1 VGSIGVAIEPSLGSN
16 AGIGETI
23 GDIIESFPEI
33 IFSSQV
39 FELLMGS
46 SRGDRVPAV
55 LTGTDSKGLKSWMN
69 NDVS

>member
-1 VGSIGVAIEPSLGSN
+1 VGSIGVATEPYLGSK

-23 GDIIESFPEI
+23 GDIIESLAKI
-33 IFSSQV
+33 ISSSQV

-55 LTGTDSKGLKSWMN
+55 LTETVSKGLKSWMN
-69 NDVS
+69 NDTS